1 MIAEVVKRKIKQLE
15 SFPQLYYNR
24 SSVFMFFVMTV
35 SSTQARKPCPSQALS
50 SNTLEFTHVF
60 RSSLIQ
66 ASFHSTAI
74 WVGSFPLVS

>member
-15 SFPQLYYNR
+15 LFPQLYLNR
-24 SSVFMFFVMTV
+24 SSIFMLFVMTV

-60 RSSLIQ
+60 WSSFVQ
-66 ASFHSTAI
+66 ASFHSTEI
-74 WVGSFPLVS
+74 WVGSLPLVS